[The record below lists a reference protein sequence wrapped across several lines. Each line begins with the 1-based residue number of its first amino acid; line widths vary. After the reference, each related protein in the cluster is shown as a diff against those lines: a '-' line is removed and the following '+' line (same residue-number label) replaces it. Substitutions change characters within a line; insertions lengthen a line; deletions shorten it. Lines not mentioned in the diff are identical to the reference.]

1 MSWYQ
6 LSDFS
11 VNLLLCFS
19 PLSSHSMSFFLPL
32 LPFLNS
38 ALLFHYVLFPF
49 LFIPKEVLRLLLWC
63 HFCYKPIQTQLKIKN
78 SSGTEVSTVHT
89 DLAPR

>member
-19 PLSSHSMSFFLPL
+19 PPSSHFMSFFPPL
-32 LPFLNS
+32 LTFLNS

-49 LFIPKEVLRLLLWC
+49 FIPKEVLRLLLWC
-63 HFCYKPIQTQLKIKN
+63 HFCYKTIQTQLKIKN

-89 DLAPR
+89 YLASC